1 MKQKKTELKK
11 GVKSMKI
18 LMLTWEYPP
27 RVVGGISRVVYDLS
41 HRLIKDGHE
50 VTVVTYRDGEVPYY
64 EDDKGV
70 KVHRVDNYMIQP
82 NNFIDWILQLNFN
95 MVERASQII
104 AEQGKFDVIH
114 AHDWLVA
121 NAAKTLKHS
130 FDIPI
135 VATIHA
141 TEAGRNS
148 GIREPNQ
155 KYINDT
161 EWMLT
166 YEANEVIVNSNYMK
180 SEVQRLFGLPFEKI
194 NVVPNGVNLNKFTG
208 MDRDYSF
215 RRKYAM
221 DNEKIILFMG
231 RLVYEKGVQNLI
243 AAMPKVLASY
253 HDAKLVIAGKGGML
267 DELKAQADYLGISN
281 KVYFAGYM
289 NGKDVERMYKAA
301 DISVFPSTYEP
312 FGIVALEGMLAERP
326 IVVSDA
332 GGLGEIVEHR
342 VTGMKS
348 YCGNPNSIA
357 DSILELLFNP
367 ELCDNIVKNAK
378 IKVKENYNWQ
388 KIAQDT
394 HFTYQKAICETMAER
409 QKKQIAQ
416 EKARIEKK
424 NTAVEKE
431 TNNILPFKKRQ
442 IFA

>member
-1 MKQKKTELKK
+1 
-11 GVKSMKI
+11 MKI

-50 VTVVTYRDGEVPYY
+50 VTVVTYRDGEVLYY

-70 KVHRVDNYMIQP
+70 KVYRVDNYMIQP

-221 DNEKIILFMG
+221 DNEKIILFIG

-243 AAMPKVLASY
+243 AAMPKVLDSY

-378 IKVKENYNWQ
+378 MKVKENYNWQ

-424 NTAVEKE
+424 NSAVEKE